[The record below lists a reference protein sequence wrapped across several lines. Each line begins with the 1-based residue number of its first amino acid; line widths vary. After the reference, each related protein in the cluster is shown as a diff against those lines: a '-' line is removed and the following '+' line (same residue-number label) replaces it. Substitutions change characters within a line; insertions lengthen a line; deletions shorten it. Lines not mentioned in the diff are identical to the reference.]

1 MSKVKACG
9 HPLVFLT
16 LDFGH
21 WTPDIDFMHELSI
34 AMSIIEGA
42 SQEARSRG
50 GARVHAV
57 HLKLGPLSG
66 VVKDAL
72 LFSYGLAC
80 EGTLLDGSELIIDE
94 VPVVVYCPNCETD
107 QTLDSIQ
114 RFCCPTCG
122 TLTPNVVSGKELE
135 LVAIEI
141 TEGEDSDRAPALSFA
156 EVAV

>member
-1 MSKVKACG
+1 
-9 HPLVFLT
+9 
-16 LDFGH
+16 
-21 WTPDIDFMHELSI
+21 MHELSI

-42 SQEARSRG
+42 SQEAISHG
-50 GARVHAV
+50 GTRVHSV

-80 EGTLLDGSELIIDE
+80 EGTLLEGSQLLIEE
-94 VPVVVYCPNCETD
+94 VPVVVYCPNCDAEK
-107 QTLDSIQ
+107 TLDSIQ

-122 TLTPNVVSGKELE
+122 TLTPDVVSGKELE

-141 TEGEDSDRAPALSFA
+141 TDGEEDLAPEVSFA
-156 EVAV
+156 EAAV

>member
-1 MSKVKACG
+1 
-9 HPLVFLT
+9 
-16 LDFGH
+16 
-21 WTPDIDFMHELSI
+21 MHELSI

-42 SQEARSRG
+42 YREAMIRG
-50 GARVHAV
+50 GAQVHAV

-72 LFSYGLAC
+72 LFSYELAC
-80 EGTLLDGSELIIDE
+80 EGTPLDGSELIIDE

-107 QTLDSIQ
+107 KTLDSIQ

-141 TEGEDSDRAPALSFA
+141 TDGGDVNRPPSLSFA
-156 EVAV
+156 EAAL